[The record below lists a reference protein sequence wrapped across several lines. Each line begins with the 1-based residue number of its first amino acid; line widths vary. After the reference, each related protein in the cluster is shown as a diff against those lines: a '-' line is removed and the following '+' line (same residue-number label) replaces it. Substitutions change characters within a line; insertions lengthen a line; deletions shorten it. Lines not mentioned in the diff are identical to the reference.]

1 MATIELNVEAQR
13 LRTFDRWPVAFIDKH
28 QLALLGFYYFG
39 PCDLVKCYFC
49 GIEVGMWEE
58 GDDVLADHVRWS
70 PLCPFICRLR
80 TNNVP
85 INEDLLN
92 RMLPNVG
99 VDVYGTGGSTPSEA
113 SRYQSEAYREIE
125 ERPSSVVSP
134 PHEGT
139 PSETSRYQSEAS
151 RGIEERPSSV
161 VSPPHEGRHEFPE
174 FAVETNRIA
183 SYTDWPKFLKQRP
196 QDLSDAG
203 FYYSG
208 KGDRVCCFSC
218 GGGLKDWEEGD
229 SPWEQHAM
237 WYGNCEYLKL
247 MKGKCF
253 IDQMAKKRRNSG
265 ATGPG
270 REVVSPPNSTEGFE
284 RPHDTA
290 ARENLSDVSCK
301 ICYDNECNTIF
312 LPCGHI
318 IACAKCA
325 SSVTKCPAC
334 RQPFNS
340 VVRAYFS

>member
-13 LRTFDRWPVAFIDKH
+13 LRTFDRWPIPFIDKH

-99 VDVYGTGGSTPSEA
+99 VYGIGGSTPSEP
-113 SRYQSEAYREIE
+113 SRDQSEPSRDQSEPSRDQSEPSRDQSEPSSREIE
-125 ERPSSVVSP
+125 ERPSS
-134 PHEGT
+134 T
-139 PSETSRYQSEAS
+139 QSQDAQCH
-151 RGIEERPSSV
+151 P
-161 VSPPHEGRHEFPE
+161 EFPE

-229 SPWEQHAM
+229 TPWEQHAM

-247 MKGKCF
+247 MKGQCF
-253 IDQMAKKRRNSG
+253 IDQMAKKRNAMVLGDRN
-265 ATGPG
+265 P
-270 REVVSPPNSTEGFE
+270 TEGPNADIE
-284 RPHDTA
+284 HPH
-290 ARENLSDVSCK
+290 ENLTPPLSDVSCK

>member
-1 MATIELNVEAQR
+1 MNVEAQR
-13 LRTFDRWPVAFIDKH
+13 LRTFDRWPVPFIDKH

-39 PCDLVKCYFC
+39 PGDLVKCYFC
-49 GIEVGMWEE
+49 GIEIGMWEE

-92 RMLPNVG
+92 RMLGGVHNAPPNVG
-99 VDVYGTGGSTPSEA
+99 VDVCGIDPTPN
-113 SRYQSEAYREIE
+113 
-125 ERPSSVVSP
+125 SVVSP
-134 PHEGT
+134 PQVS
-139 PSETSRYQSEAS
+139 PPQVSPPQ
-151 RGIEERPSSV
+151 
-161 VSPPHEGRHEFPE
+161 VSPPHDPTPKGLASSSHEFPEFPEFPE
-174 FAVETNRIA
+174 FAVEADRIA

-196 QDLSDAG
+196 QDLSNAG

-229 SPWEQHAM
+229 TPWEQHAM

-253 IDQMAKKRRNSG
+253 IDQMAKKRNAMVLGDRN
-265 ATGPG
+265 P
-270 REVVSPPNSTEGFE
+270 TEGPNADIE
-284 RPHDTA
+284 HPHTIT
-290 ARENLSDVSCK
+290 DVSCK
-301 ICYDNECNTIF
+301 ICYDNEYNTIF

-325 SSVTKCPAC
+325 SSVTTCPSC

>member
-1 MATIELNVEAQR
+1 MATIELNAEAQR
-13 LRTFDRWPVAFIDKH
+13 LRTFDRWPIPFIDKN
-28 QLALLGFYYFG
+28 QLAMLGFYYFG
-39 PCDLVKCYFC
+39 PHDLVKCYFC
-49 GIEVGMWEE
+49 RIEVGMWEE
-58 GDDVLADHVRWS
+58 GDDVLTDHMRWS
-70 PLCPFICRLR
+70 PRCPFICRLR

-92 RMLPNVG
+92 RTLGGVHNTPPTDWPNVG
-99 VDVYGTGGSTPSEA
+99 VDVYGIGSST
-113 SRYQSEAYREIE
+113 QSQDAQR
-125 ERPSSVVSP
+125 
-134 PHEGT
+134 
-139 PSETSRYQSEAS
+139 
-151 RGIEERPSSV
+151 
-161 VSPPHEGRHEFPE
+161 RHEFPE

-183 SYTDWPKFLKQRP
+183 SYTDWPKFLKKRP

-253 IDQMAKKRRNSG
+253 IDQMAKKRNAMVLGNRRPTEEPTEEPS
-265 ATGPG
+265 A
-270 REVVSPPNSTEGFE
+270 EGFE
-284 RPHDTA
+284 HPHDTA
-290 ARENLSDVSCK
+290 RENLTPLLSDVSCK

-340 VVRAYFS
+340 VARAYFS

>member
-13 LRTFDRWPVAFIDKH
+13 LRTFDRWPIPFIDKH

-92 RMLPNVG
+92 RVLGHNAPPTDLPNVG
-99 VDVYGTGGSTPSEA
+99 VIGGSTPSEP
-113 SRYQSEAYREIE
+113 SRDQSE
-125 ERPSSVVSP
+125 P
-134 PHEGT
+134 
-139 PSETSRYQSEAS
+139 S
-151 RGIEERPSSV
+151 RGIEERPSSTQ
-161 VSPPHEGRHEFPE
+161 SQDAQCHPEFPE
-174 FAVETNRIA
+174 FAVEANRIA

-229 SPWEQHAM
+229 TPWEQHAM

-253 IDQMAKKRRNSG
+253 IDQMAKKRNAGDRN
-265 ATGPG
+265 P
-270 REVVSPPNSTEGFE
+270 TEE
-284 RPHDTA
+284 HPHDTA
-290 ARENLSDVSCK
+290 RENLTPPLSDVSCK

>member
-13 LRTFDRWPVAFIDKH
+13 LRTFDRWPILFIDKH

-99 VDVYGTGGSTPSEA
+99 VDVYGIGGST
-113 SRYQSEAYREIE
+113 QSQDA
-125 ERPSSVVSP
+125 
-134 PHEGT
+134 
-139 PSETSRYQSEAS
+139 QC
-151 RGIEERPSSV
+151 
-161 VSPPHEGRHEFPE
+161 RHEFPE
-174 FAVETNRIA
+174 FAVEINRIA

-253 IDQMAKKRRNSG
+253 IDQMAKKRNAMVLGDRNSG
-265 ATGPG
+265 ATG
-270 REVVSPPNSTEGFE
+270 REVVSPPNSTEGSNGFE
-284 RPHDTA
+284 RLYDTA
-290 ARENLSDVSCK
+290 ARENLTLSCK

>member
-13 LRTFDRWPVAFIDKH
+13 LRTFDRWPIPFIDKH

-92 RMLPNVG
+92 RMLGGVPNVG
-99 VDVYGTGGSTPSEA
+99 VDVYGIGGSTPS
-113 SRYQSEAYREIE
+113 RDQSE
-125 ERPSSVVSP
+125 P
-134 PHEGT
+134 
-139 PSETSRYQSEAS
+139 S
-151 RGIEERPSSV
+151 RGIEERPSSTQ
-161 VSPPHEGRHEFPE
+161 SQDAQCHHEFPE

-229 SPWEQHAM
+229 TPWEQHAM

-253 IDQMAKKRRNSG
+253 IDQMAKKRNAMVLGDRNP
-265 ATGPG
+265 TEGP
-270 REVVSPPNSTEGFE
+270 NADIEGFE
-284 RPHDTA
+284 HPHDTA
-290 ARENLSDVSCK
+290 RENLTPPLSDVSCK

>member
-1 MATIELNVEAQR
+1 MELNVEAQR
-13 LRTFDRWPVAFIDKH
+13 LRTFDRWPIPFIDKH

-39 PCDLVKCYFC
+39 PRDLVKCYFC

-85 INEDLLN
+85 INEDFLN
-92 RMLPNVG
+92 RMLGGVHNTPPNVG
-99 VDVYGTGGSTPSEA
+99 VDVYGSTS
-113 SRYQSEAYREIE
+113 E
-125 ERPSSVVSP
+125 ERPSS
-134 PHEGT
+134 T
-139 PSETSRYQSEAS
+139 
-151 RGIEERPSSV
+151 
-161 VSPPHEGRHEFPE
+161 RHEFPE

-247 MKGKCF
+247 MKGKHF
-253 IDQMAKKRRNSG
+253 IDQMAKKRN
-265 ATGPG
+265 AM
-270 REVVSPPNSTEGFE
+270 VNSTEFE
-284 RPHDTA
+284 RPHDMP
-290 ARENLSDVSCK
+290 LSDMSCK

-325 SSVTKCPAC
+325 SSVAKCPAC
-334 RQPFNS
+334 RQPFND

>member
-13 LRTFDRWPVAFIDKH
+13 LRTFDRWTVPFIDKH

-92 RMLPNVG
+92 RMLGGVHNAPPVG
-99 VDVYGTGGSTPSEA
+99 VDVYGIGGSTPSEP
-113 SRYQSEAYREIE
+113 SRDQSE
-125 ERPSSVVSP
+125 P
-134 PHEGT
+134 
-139 PSETSRYQSEAS
+139 S
-151 RGIEERPSSV
+151 RGIEERPSYAQC
-161 VSPPHEGRHEFPE
+161 HHEFPE

-229 SPWEQHAM
+229 TPWEQHAM

-253 IDQMAKKRRNSG
+253 IDQMAKKRNAMVLGDRNP
-265 ATGPG
+265 TEGP
-270 REVVSPPNSTEGFE
+270 NADIEGFE
-284 RPHDTA
+284 HPHDTT
-290 ARENLSDVSCK
+290 RENLTPPLSDMSCK

>member
-13 LRTFDRWPVAFIDKH
+13 LRTFDRWPVPFIDKH

-39 PCDLVKCYFC
+39 PGDLVKCYFC

-92 RMLPNVG
+92 RMLGGVHNAPPNVG
-99 VDVYGTGGSTPSEA
+99 VDVCG
-113 SRYQSEAYREIE
+113 IE
-125 ERPSSVVSP
+125 
-134 PHEGT
+134 PHEA
-139 PSETSRYQSEAS
+139 QS
-151 RGIEERPSSV
+151 PQC
-161 VSPPHEGRHEFPE
+161 HHEFPE
-174 FAVETNRIA
+174 FAVEADRIA

-196 QDLSDAG
+196 QDLSNAG

-229 SPWEQHAM
+229 TPWEQHAM

-253 IDQMAKKRRNSG
+253 IDQMAKKRNAMVLGDRN
-265 ATGPG
+265 P
-270 REVVSPPNSTEGFE
+270 TEGPNADIE
-284 RPHDTA
+284 HPHTT
-290 ARENLSDVSCK
+290 RESLTDVSCK
-301 ICYDNECNTIF
+301 ICYDNEYNTIF

-325 SSVTKCPAC
+325 SSVTTCPSC